1 MDLVTL
7 PFRLP
12 LLPLKGLIR
21 LAELIQEEAE
31 SQYHDPADVRHEL
44 EDLEDAHSRGEISS
58 EDLYQAEIQAVER
71 VVGPTAGAAPG
82 QAAQADTGAGEADA
96 DEDEDMSADIR
107 LEPGE
112 YTATETHA
120 DAEDASAEEE

>member
-7 PFRLP
+7 PFSLP

-31 SQYHDPADVRHEL
+31 GQYHDPADVRREL

-58 EDLYQAEIQAVER
+58 EDLYQAEIEAVER
-71 VVGPTAGAAPG
+71 VVGPTAGSAPG
-82 QAAQADTGAGEADA
+82 QAAQANAHAGEADA
-96 DEDEDMSADIR
+96 DEEPSADIR

-120 DAEDASAEEE
+120 AAEDASAEEE

>member
-7 PFRLP
+7 PFSLP

-31 SQYHDPADVRHEL
+31 GQYHDPADVRREL

-58 EDLYQAEIQAVER
+58 EELYQAEIEAVER
-71 VVGPTAGAAPG
+71 VVPTAAAATGRAG
-82 QAAQADTGAGEADA
+82 QADADAGEADA
-96 DEDEDMSADIR
+96 DEQPSADIR

-120 DAEDASAEEE
+120 AAEDASAEEE